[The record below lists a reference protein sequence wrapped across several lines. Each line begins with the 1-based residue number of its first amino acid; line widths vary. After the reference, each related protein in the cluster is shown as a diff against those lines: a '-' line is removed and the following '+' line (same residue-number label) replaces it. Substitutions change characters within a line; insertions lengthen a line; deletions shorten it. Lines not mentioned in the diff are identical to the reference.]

1 MGRSLSAALVIALV
15 ATPGHA
21 AHGPPLES
29 TRGAVAA
36 DQAVASQV
44 GAAVLADGGNAVD
57 AAVAAALALGVVNPA
72 SSGIGGGGFAIVW
85 DAGARSLHVYDFR
98 EIAPAALDP
107 AAFVVDGK
115 VDPMRA
121 RQGGLAVGVPGEV
134 RGLAHLSRRHGR
146 LSWRRLVL
154 PAARLA
160 REGTS
165 TSWFLAQAAAASL
178 PRLPDEASFAPLR
191 ALLGGDRA
199 RTRGQRLHRPALAA
213 TLLAIA
219 RDPEAFYRGPLAED
233 LVATVRAAGGVMT
246 AEDLAGYQVVERAAL
261 VGTWR
266 GLRVATMPLP
276 SSGGIVLLEALGIL
290 ERTGLELAGHGA
302 GSAAALHVIAE
313 LLKHGMADRSRL
325 LGDSDGARAAAA
337 ALLDDVRLRRLAA
350 RVRLD
355 RTAPA
360 ASYGESPGGG
370 GAGAGGGGAGGGG
383 GPGGTSHLCVIDG
396 EGNAVALTTTVN
408 LYFGSKL
415 VTAGGVVLNDEID
428 DFTIDPAVANAFG
441 LTQGA
446 ANLVAPGKR
455 PLSSM
460 TPVLVLDGDRAVGCV
475 GGSGGPRIISN
486 TLQAFLNV
494 WLFGL
499 DARAAVEAPRLH
511 HQWSPDKLQV
521 EPEVAP
527 EVRAA
532 LAARG
537 HQVEVTPLPSAVQ
550 VVRVRPDGVIE
561 AASDP
566 RKDGA
571 PAAP

>member
-1 MGRSLSAALVIALV
+1 M
-15 ATPGHA
+15 
-21 AHGPPLES
+21 
-29 TRGAVAA
+29 
-36 DQAVASQV
+36 
-44 GAAVLADGGNAVD
+44 
-57 AAVAAALALGVVNPA
+57 
-72 SSGIGGGGFAIVW
+72 
-85 DAGARSLHVYDFR
+85 
-98 EIAPAALDP
+98 
-107 AAFVVDGK
+107 
-115 VDPMRA
+115 
-121 RQGGLAVGVPGEV
+121 
-134 RGLAHLSRRHGR
+134 
-146 LSWRRLVL
+146 
-154 PAARLA
+154 
-160 REGTS
+160 
-165 TSWFLAQAAAASL
+165 
-178 PRLPDEASFAPLR
+178 
-191 ALLGGDRA
+191 
-199 RTRGQRLHRPALAA
+199 
-213 TLLAIA
+213 
-219 RDPEAFYRGPLAED
+219 
-233 LVATVRAAGGVMT
+233 
-246 AEDLAGYQVVERAAL
+246 
-261 VGTWR
+261 
-266 GLRVATMPLP
+266 
-276 SSGGIVLLEALGIL
+276 
-290 ERTGLELAGHGA
+290 
-302 GSAAALHVIAE
+302 
-313 LLKHGMADRSRL
+313 
-325 LGDSDGARAAAA
+325 
-337 ALLDDVRLRRLAA
+337 
-350 RVRLD
+350 
-355 RTAPA
+355 
-360 ASYGESPGGG
+360 
-370 GAGAGGGGAGGGG
+370 
-383 GPGGTSHLCVIDG
+383 IDG

-408 LYFGSKL
+408 LYFGAKL